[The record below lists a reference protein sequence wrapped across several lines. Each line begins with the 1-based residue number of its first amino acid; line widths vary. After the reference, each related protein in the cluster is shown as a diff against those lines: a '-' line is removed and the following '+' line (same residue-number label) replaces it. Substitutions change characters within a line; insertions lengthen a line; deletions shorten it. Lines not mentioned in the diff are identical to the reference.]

1 MDREVY
7 VMRKHYQTLGID
19 SDATQEE
26 IKKSYREKSQQ
37 MHPDKGGDHQEFVQ
51 VTEAY
56 RVLSSPERRKRYD
69 ETGDSEGPDI
79 NGKAMEL
86 ALRWFTEAIRN
97 PFEDVLDYIQERTE
111 TAIEESNASIRA
123 HKQELEGIAV
133 AESRIKARPEADF
146 LGEYFKSVRSGI
158 ERGID
163 EEREKIAM
171 YQKIPEFFDG
181 YEFYRK
187 PTYQEQLRYVL
198 NQDID
203 HYVST

>member
-7 VMRKHYQTLGID
+7 VRRKHYQTLGID
-19 SDATQEE
+19 PDATQEE
-26 IKKSYREKSQQ
+26 IKKSYREKSQE

-56 RVLSSPERRKRYD
+56 RVLSSPERRRRYD

-79 NGKAMEL
+79 HGKAMEL

-97 PFEDVLDYIQERTE
+97 PFEDVLAFIQERTE
-111 TAIEESNASIRA
+111 SAIEESEASIRA
-123 HKQELEGIAV
+123 QKQELEGIAV
-133 AESRIKARPEADF
+133 AESRIKVRPEADF

-163 EEREKIAM
+163 EEREKIEM

-181 YEFYRK
+181 YEFSRK
-187 PTYQEQLRYVL
+187 SAYQDYPGYEIFQEIDRY
-198 NQDID
+198 
-203 HYVST
+203 TRT